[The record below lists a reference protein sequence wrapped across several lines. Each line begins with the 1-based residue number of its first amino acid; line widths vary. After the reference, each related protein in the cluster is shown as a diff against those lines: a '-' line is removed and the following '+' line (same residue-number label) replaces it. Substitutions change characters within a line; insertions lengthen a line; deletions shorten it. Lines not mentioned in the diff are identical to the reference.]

1 MKNLLTYFRRDGLPY
16 RATMPPLPGQ
26 GRLARASNSAL
37 PERGAAPCLSGQRT
51 TDRGRGRVPHVA
63 AALLL
68 AALLT
73 ACSTTKNLPEGAI
86 LYTGIQRIE
95 VKEADKTPAGET
107 ALEEVEAALS
117 YPPNNALLG
126 SSSIRVPFP
135 FGLWVYNA
143 FVNKK
148 GKVGQWIFKKL
159 ASKPVLISTVNP
171 DVRVKVARNLL
182 NEYGYFNG
190 ETSFQLLPDPKNP
203 RKAKLGYAVTM
214 NAPYTL
220 DSIQYRHI
228 RQRADSLID
237 ATAADRLL
245 RQGENFNVVRLQAE
259 RERVSSLLRDNGYY
273 YFRPDFIT
281 YQADTLLSPG
291 KVSLRVSPKESLP
304 PSALRPWK
312 LGDISVWLNGYQ
324 NEPPT
329 DSIRYKDLT
338 IHYEGKLRV
347 RPSVI
352 YNRLYFKPG
361 ELYNQRAQERTQ
373 TALSRLGI
381 FRYAELRYAPRD
393 TMPRQDTLDLRIN
406 TVYDLPLDGE
416 LELNV
421 TAKSNDQ
428 VGPGAIF
435 SVTKR
440 NVFGGGETFG
450 VKLRGSYEWQTGN
463 KLDGSDSKI
472 NSYELGLTTTLTFP
486 RVLFPTFGKWDMNF
500 PASTTFRLY
509 ADQMNR
515 ARFFKLL
522 AFGGDASYE
531 FQPTATSHHSITPF
545 KLTFNLLQHTTE
557 EFDSITNVNTPLK
570 KSLQDQFIPAMSYTY
585 TYDDSP
591 LTSRRHHLWWQ
602 ASVTQAGL
610 ILDGIYALTGKGF
623 NTEDKELLGN
633 PFAQFVKG
641 TAEVR
646 YDYALGHKQHLVGRL
661 MAGAIYSY
669 GNARTAPYNEQFYIG
684 GANSI
689 RAFTIRSIGPGR
701 YYQNSDNNKYA
712 YIDRT
717 GDLKFEANLEYRF
730 PILGDLHGAA
740 FLDSGNIWLIRNDT
754 DRPGGQLKWGSFLKD
769 LALGTGVGLR
779 YDLTFIVIRFD
790 VGIGLHLPYDTGKK
804 GYYNIPKFKDG
815 MGYHFAIG
823 YPF

>member
-1 MKNLLTYFRRDGLPY
+1 MRKLRT
-16 RATMPPLPGQ
+16 
-26 GRLARASNSAL
+26 ASRKSRGMWEIMAGCGIAL
-37 PERGAAPCLSGQRT
+37 
-51 TDRGRGRVPHVA
+51 
-63 AALLL
+63 ALLL
-68 AALLT
+68 AG
-73 ACSTTKNLPEGAI
+73 CSTTKNLPEGEV
-86 LYTGIQRIE
+86 LYTGIEKIE
-95 VKEADKTPAGET
+95 VTDEDMTKAGES
-107 ALEEVEAALS
+107 ALEEVEAALA

-126 SSSIRVPFP
+126 SSSIRVPLP

-148 GKVGQWIFKKL
+148 GKVGQWIFNKL
-159 ASKPVLISTVNP
+159 AAKPVLISTVNP
-171 DVRVKVARNLL
+171 EVRMKVARNLL

-190 ETSFQLLPDPKNP
+190 ETAFELIPDEKNP
-203 RKAKLGYAVTM
+203 RKAKVGYTVSM
-214 NAPYTL
+214 KAPYTL
-220 DSIQYRHI
+220 DSIQYVHI
-228 RQRADSLID
+228 RHRADSLID
-237 ATAADRLL
+237 ATAPERLL
-245 RQGENFNVVRLQAE
+245 REGDNFNVVRLQEE
-259 RERVSSLLRDNGYY
+259 RERISSLLRDNGYY

-281 YQADTLLSPG
+281 YQADTLLNPG
-291 KVSLRVSPKESLP
+291 KVALRVSPKESLP
-304 PSALRPWK
+304 RTALRTWK
-312 LGDISVWLNGYQ
+312 LGDISVWLNGYN

-352 YNRLYFKPG
+352 YNRLFFKPG
-361 ELYNQRAQERTQ
+361 DLYSQQAQERSQ

-381 FRYAELRYAPRD
+381 FRYAELQYTPRD
-393 TMPRQDTLDLRIN
+393 TARRQDTLDLRIN

-428 VGPGAIF
+428 VGPGAVF

-440 NVFGGGETFG
+440 NIFGGGETFG

-463 KLDGSDSKI
+463 KLDESSSKI

-486 RVLFPTFGKWDMNF
+486 RILLPNFKNRDTDF

-509 ADQMNR
+509 ANQMNR

-522 AFGGDASYE
+522 AFGGDATFD
-531 FQPTATSHHSITPF
+531 FQPTPTSHHSLTPF
-545 KLTFNLLQHTTE
+545 KLTYNLLQRTTH
-557 EFDSITNVNTPLK
+557 EFDSITGENRALMN
-570 KSLQDQFIPAMSYTY
+570 SLQDQFIPAMSYTY
-585 TYDDSP
+585 TYDNSSI
-591 LTSRRHHLWWQ
+591 TSRPNHLWFQ

-610 ILDGIYALTGKGF
+610 IIDGIHALAGEGF
-623 NTEDKELLGN
+623 NKEGKKLLGN
-633 PFAQFVKG
+633 PFAQFIKG
-641 TAEVR
+641 TAELR
-646 YDYALGHKQHLVGRL
+646 YNYDLGKKHRLVGRM

-669 GNARTAPYNEQFYIG
+669 GNARTSPYNEQFYIG

-701 YYQNSDNNKYA
+701 YYQDSENNRYA

-730 PILGDLHGAA
+730 PILGDLHGAT
-740 FLDSGNIWLIRNDT
+740 FLDCGNIWLLRDDG

-769 LALGTGVGLR
+769 LALGTGFGLR
-779 YDLTFIVIRFD
+779 YDLTFIVVRFD
-790 VGIGLHLPYDTGKK
+790 VGIGLHLPYDTGKS
-804 GYYNIPKFKDG
+804 GYYNIPRFKDG
-815 MGYHFAIG
+815 MGYHLAIG

>member
-1 MKNLLTYFRRDGLPY
+1 MRKLRT
-16 RATMPPLPGQ
+16 
-26 GRLARASNSAL
+26 ASRKSRGMWKIMTGCGMAL
-37 PERGAAPCLSGQRT
+37 
-51 TDRGRGRVPHVA
+51 
-63 AALLL
+63 ALLL
-68 AALLT
+68 AG
-73 ACSTTKNLPEGAI
+73 CSTTKNLPEGEI
-86 LYTGIQRIE
+86 LYTGIEKIE
-95 VKEADKTPAGET
+95 VTDEDMTKAGES
-107 ALEEVEAALS
+107 ALEEVEAALA

-126 SSSIRVPFP
+126 SSSIRVPLP

-148 GKVGQWIFKKL
+148 GKVGQWIFNKL
-159 ASKPVLISTVNP
+159 AAKPVLISTVNP
-171 DVRVKVARNLL
+171 EVRVKVARNLL

-190 ETSFQLLPDPKNP
+190 ETAFELIPDEKNP
-203 RKAKLGYAVTM
+203 RKAKVGYTVSM
-214 NAPYTL
+214 KAPYTL
-220 DSIQYRHI
+220 DSIQYVHI
-228 RQRADSLID
+228 RHRADSLID
-237 ATAADRLL
+237 ATAPERLL
-245 RQGENFNVVRLQAE
+245 HEGDNFNVVRLQEE
-259 RERVSSLLRDNGYY
+259 RERISSLLRDNGYY

-281 YQADTLLSPG
+281 YQADTLLNPG
-291 KVSLRVSPKESLP
+291 KVALRVSPKESLP
-304 PSALRPWK
+304 RTALRTWK
-312 LGDISVWLNGYQ
+312 LGDISVWLNGYN

-352 YNRLYFKPG
+352 YNRLFFKPG
-361 ELYNQRAQERTQ
+361 DLYSQQAQERSQ

-381 FRYAELRYAPRD
+381 FRYAELQYTPRD
-393 TMPRQDTLDLRIN
+393 TARRQDTLDLRIN

-428 VGPGAIF
+428 VGPGAVF

-440 NVFGGGETFG
+440 NIFGGGETFG

-463 KLDGSDSKI
+463 KLDESSSKI

-486 RVLFPTFGKWDMNF
+486 RILLPNFKNRDTDF

-509 ADQMNR
+509 ANQMNR

-522 AFGGDASYE
+522 AFGGDATFD
-531 FQPTATSHHSITPF
+531 FQPTPTSHHSLTPF
-545 KLTFNLLQHTTE
+545 KLTYNLLQRTTH
-557 EFDSITNVNTPLK
+557 EFDSITGENRALMN
-570 KSLQDQFIPAMSYTY
+570 SLQDQFIPAMSYTY
-585 TYDDSP
+585 TYDNSSI
-591 LTSRRHHLWWQ
+591 TSRPNHLWFQ

-610 ILDGIYALTGKGF
+610 IIDGIHALAGEGF
-623 NTEDKELLGN
+623 NKEGKKLLGN
-633 PFAQFVKG
+633 PFAQFIKG
-641 TAEVR
+641 TAELR
-646 YDYALGHKQHLVGRL
+646 YNYDLGKKHRLVGRM

-669 GNARTAPYNEQFYIG
+669 GNARTSPYNEQFYIG

-701 YYQNSDNNKYA
+701 YYQDSENNRYA

-730 PILGDLHGAA
+730 PILGDLHGAT
-740 FLDSGNIWLIRNDT
+740 FLDCGNIWLLRDDG

-769 LALGTGVGLR
+769 LALGTGFGLR
-779 YDLTFIVIRFD
+779 YDLTFIVVRFD
-790 VGIGLHLPYDTGKK
+790 VGIGLHLPYDTGKS
-804 GYYNIPKFKDG
+804 GYYNIPRFKDG
-815 MGYHFAIG
+815 MGYHLAIG

>member
-1 MKNLLTYFRRDGLPY
+1 MRKLRT
-16 RATMPPLPGQ
+16 
-26 GRLARASNSAL
+26 ASRKSRGMWKIMAGCGMAL
-37 PERGAAPCLSGQRT
+37 
-51 TDRGRGRVPHVA
+51 
-63 AALLL
+63 ALLL
-68 AALLT
+68 AG
-73 ACSTTKNLPEGAI
+73 CSTTKNLPEGEI
-86 LYTGIQRIE
+86 LYTGIEKIE
-95 VKEADKTPAGET
+95 VTDEDMTKAGES
-107 ALEEVEAALS
+107 ALEEVEAALA

-126 SSSIRVPFP
+126 SSSIRVPLP

-148 GKVGQWIFKKL
+148 GKVGQWIFNKL
-159 ASKPVLISTVNP
+159 AAKPVLISTVNP
-171 DVRVKVARNLL
+171 EVRVKVARNLL

-190 ETSFQLLPDPKNP
+190 ETAFELIPDEKNP
-203 RKAKLGYAVTM
+203 RKAKVGYTVSM
-214 NAPYTL
+214 KAPYTL
-220 DSIQYRHI
+220 DSIQYVHI
-228 RQRADSLID
+228 RHRADSLID
-237 ATAADRLL
+237 ATAPERLL
-245 RQGENFNVVRLQAE
+245 HEGDNFNVVRLQEE
-259 RERVSSLLRDNGYY
+259 RERISSLLRDNGYY

-281 YQADTLLSPG
+281 YQADTLLNPG
-291 KVSLRVSPKESLP
+291 KVALRVSPKESLP
-304 PSALRPWK
+304 RTALRTWK
-312 LGDISVWLNGYQ
+312 LGDISVWLNGYN

-352 YNRLYFKPG
+352 YNRLFFKPG
-361 ELYNQRAQERTQ
+361 DLYSQQAQERSQ

-381 FRYAELRYAPRD
+381 FRYAELQYTPRD
-393 TMPRQDTLDLRIN
+393 TARRQDTLDLRIN

-428 VGPGAIF
+428 VGPGAVF

-440 NVFGGGETFG
+440 NIFGGGETFG

-463 KLDGSDSKI
+463 KLDESSSKI

-486 RVLFPTFGKWDMNF
+486 RILLPNFKNRDTDF

-509 ADQMNR
+509 ANQMNR

-522 AFGGDASYE
+522 AFGGDATFD
-531 FQPTATSHHSITPF
+531 FQPTPTSHHSLTPF
-545 KLTFNLLQHTTE
+545 KLTYNLLQRTTH
-557 EFDSITNVNTPLK
+557 EFDSITGENRALMN
-570 KSLQDQFIPAMSYTY
+570 SLQDQFIPAMSYTY
-585 TYDDSP
+585 TYDNSSI
-591 LTSRRHHLWWQ
+591 TSRPNHLWFQ

-610 ILDGIYALTGKGF
+610 IIDGIHALAGEGF
-623 NTEDKELLGN
+623 NKEGKKLLGN
-633 PFAQFVKG
+633 PFAQFIKG
-641 TAEVR
+641 TAELR
-646 YDYALGHKQHLVGRL
+646 YNYDLGKKHRLVGRM

-669 GNARTAPYNEQFYIG
+669 GNARTSPYNEQFYIG

-701 YYQNSDNNKYA
+701 YYQDSENNRYA

-730 PILGDLHGAA
+730 PILGDLHGAT
-740 FLDSGNIWLIRNDT
+740 FLDCGNIWLLRDDG

-769 LALGTGVGLR
+769 LALGTGFGLR
-779 YDLTFIVIRFD
+779 YDLTFIVVRFD
-790 VGIGLHLPYDTGKK
+790 VGIGLHLPYDTGKS
-804 GYYNIPKFKDG
+804 GYYNIPRFKDG
-815 MGYHFAIG
+815 MGYHLAIG

>member
-1 MKNLLTYFRRDGLPY
+1 MKARTYYHKRREG
-16 RATMPPLPGQ
+16 GVS
-26 GRLARASNSAL
+26 RLSVSV
-37 PERGAAPCLSGQRT
+37 C
-51 TDRGRGRVPHVA
+51 V
-63 AALLL
+63 LL
-68 AALLT
+68 ACLLS
-73 ACSTTKNLPEGAI
+73 ACSTTKNLPEGEI
-86 LYTGIQRIE
+86 LYTGIKRIE
-95 VKEADKTPAGET
+95 VENEDPSEAGENT
-107 ALEEVEAALS
+107 MEEIEAALA

-126 SSSIRVPFP
+126 SSSIRLPLP

-159 ASKPVLISTVNP
+159 AAKPVLVSTVNP
-171 DVRVKVARNLL
+171 EVRTKVAKNLL

-190 ETSFQLLPDPKNP
+190 EASFEVIPNARNP
-203 RKAKLGYAVTM
+203 RKAQLGYTIKM
-214 NAPYTL
+214 NHPYTL
-220 DSIQYRHI
+220 DSVRYVHI
-228 RQRADSLID
+228 RHRADSLID
-237 ATAADRLL
+237 ATADQRLL
-245 RQGENFNVVRLQAE
+245 RAGDNFNVTRLQAE
-259 RERVSSLLRDNGYY
+259 RERISSLLRDNGYY
-273 YFRPDFIT
+273 YFRPDFIR
-281 YQADTLLSPG
+281 YQADTALVPG
-291 KVSLRVSPKESLP
+291 KVSLRVLPQESLP
-304 PSALRPWK
+304 PSALRAWR
-312 LGDISVWLNGYQ
+312 LGDISVWLNGYD

-329 DSIRYKDLT
+329 DSVRYKDLT

-352 YNRLYFKPG
+352 YDRLYFKPG
-361 ELYNQRAQERTQ
+361 ELYAQKAQERTQ

-381 FRYAELRYAPRD
+381 FRYTELQYTPRD
-393 TMPRQDTLDLRIN
+393 TARRQDTLDVRIN
-406 TVYDLPLDGE
+406 TAYDLPLDGE

-440 NVFGGGETFG
+440 NIFGGGETFG

-463 KLDGSDSKI
+463 KLDENSSKI
-472 NSYELGLTTTLTFP
+472 NSYELGLSATLTFP
-486 RVLFPTFGKWDMNF
+486 RVLFPTFAKYDTDY
-500 PASTTFRLY
+500 PARTTFRLY

-531 FQPTATSHHSITPF
+531 FQPSALSHHSITPF
-545 KLTFNLLQHTTE
+545 KLTFNLLQRTTQ
-557 EFDSITNVNTPLK
+557 EFDSITGENRALME
-570 KSLQDQFIPAMSYTY
+570 SLRDQFIPAMSYTY

-591 LTSRRHHLWWQ
+591 LADRNHHLWWQ
-602 ASVTQAGL
+602 TSITQAGL
-610 ILDGIYALTGKGF
+610 LLNSVYALTGKGF
-623 NTEDKELLGN
+623 NEEGKKLLGN
-633 PFAQFVKG
+633 PFAQFIKG
-641 TAEVR
+641 TTELR
-646 YDYALGHKQHLVGRL
+646 YDYALGKKQHLVGRV

-669 GNARTAPYNEQFYIG
+669 GNARTSPYNEQFYIG
-684 GANSI
+684 GANSV

-701 YYQNSDNNKYA
+701 HYQNNADNQYA

-717 GDLKFEANLEYRF
+717 GDIKFEANLEYRF
-730 PILGDLHGAA
+730 PILGDLHGAT
-740 FLDSGNIWLIRNDT
+740 FLDCGNIWLLREDP
-754 DRPGGQLKWGSFLKD
+754 DRPGGRLKWGSFLND
-769 LALGTGVGLR
+769 LALGTGFGLR

-804 GYYNIPKFKDG
+804 GYYNIPRFRDG